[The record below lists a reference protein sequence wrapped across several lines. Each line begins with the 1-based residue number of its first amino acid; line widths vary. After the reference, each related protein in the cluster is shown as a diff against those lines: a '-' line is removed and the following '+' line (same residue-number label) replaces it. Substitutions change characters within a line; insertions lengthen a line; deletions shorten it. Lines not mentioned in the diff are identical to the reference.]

1 MGIKELGEGPMELVE
16 GPTVGITELA
26 VGPLEMFAGPT
37 VLMNMQG
44 EL

>member
-1 MGIKELGEGPMELVE
+1 MELGEGPMELVE
-16 GPTVGITELA
+16 GPAVGITELA
-26 VGPLEMFAGPT
+26 VGPLKMFEGPK